1 MSEIQ
6 YSQLVFTPSFLRPR
20 LADERN
26 AVIEPALTAIIASS
40 VQLFF
45 AWRIRLLT
53 KNWTLVALVVVTS
66 LTSGSE
72 FFLYRCSDVLQ
83 LPLTQSMW
91 NFDRF

>member
-6 YSQLVFTPSFLRPR
+6 YSQLVVTPSILRPR

-26 AVIEPALTAIIASS
+26 SVIEPALTAIIASS

-45 AWRIRLLT
+45 ARRIWLLT
-53 KNWTLVALVVVTS
+53 KNSALVALVVVTS

-72 FFLYRCSDVLQ
+72 LFFRCSNFPQ
-83 LPLTQSMW
+83 LPLTHSMW
-91 NFDRF
+91 NYDRF